1 MILRILLALIFLVAA
16 ALALDGFW
24 LEPSSLR
31 LTRYDVPLD
40 VPQWKG
46 MTIAVIS
53 DLHAGAPFIDAAKID
68 RVVAMTNAARPDLIL
83 LTGDFV
89 ITGVLGGHHMP
100 IEEIAAH
107 LKPLHAPLGVYAV
120 LGHHDHW
127 ENGGGHIAAV
137 LTKAGMPDF
146 ENAHIVINTPRGPLT
161 LVNIGDYHSGAAHPP
176 RALKGV
182 PSGTQ
187 AICFTH
193 SPDAFPL
200 LYGTACVLTVAGH
213 THGGQVKLPFLGRI
227 AVDTASIYGQRYAFG
242 LIRENGK
249 TMFVSPGIG
258 TSLLPVRFGVPPEI
272 SFLTI
277 R

>member
-1 MILRILLALIFLVAA
+1 MLWRILLALIFLIAA

-31 LTRYDVPLD
+31 LARYEIPLD
-40 VPQWKG
+40 VPQLKG

-89 ITGVLGGHHMP
+89 ITAVLGGHHMP

-107 LKPLHAPLGVYAV
+107 LRPLHAPLGVYAV
-120 LGHHDHW
+120 LGNHDRGQG
-127 ENGGGHIAAV
+127 GGGHIAAV

-146 ENAHIVINTPRGPLT
+146 ENAHIVIPSPRGPLT

-176 RALKGV
+176 RALKGIA
-182 PSGTQ
+182 PDTQ

-200 LYGTACVLTVAGH
+200 LYGTVCGLTVAGH

-227 AVDTASIYGQRYAFG
+227 AVNTASIYGQRYAFG
-242 LIRENGK
+242 LVRENGK

-258 TSLLPVRFGVPPEI
+258 TSLMPVRFGVPPEI

>member
-1 MILRILLALIFLVAA
+1 MLLRIFLALIFLIAA
-16 ALALDGFW
+16 GLALDGFW

-83 LTGDFV
+83 LTGDYV
-89 ITGVLGGHHMP
+89 VTGVLGGHHMS

-107 LKPLHAPLGVYAV
+107 LAPLHAPLGVYAV
-120 LGHHDHW
+120 LGNHDRW
-127 ENGGGHIAAV
+127 EGGGAHIAAV
-137 LTKAGMPDF
+137 LTKAGIPDF
-146 ENAHIVINTPRGPLT
+146 ENAHIVTDTPRGPLT

-200 LYGTACVLTVAGH
+200 LYGTACVLTLAGH
-213 THGGQVKLPFLGRI
+213 THGGQVKLPFLGRP
-227 AVDTASIYGQRYAFG
+227 AVDAASIYGQRYAFG
-242 LIRENGK
+242 LIQETGR

-258 TSLLPVRFGVPPEI
+258 TSILPVRFGVPPEI

>member
-1 MILRILLALIFLVAA
+1 MRLRILLILIFLAA
-16 ALALDGFW
+16 AILAVDGFW

-46 MTIAVIS
+46 LTIAVIS
-53 DLHAGAPFIDAAKID
+53 DLHAGAPYIDTAKID
-68 RVVAMTNAARPDLIL
+68 QVVAMTNAARPDLIL
-83 LTGDFV
+83 LTGDYV
-89 ITGVLGGHHMP
+89 VTGVLGGHHMA

-120 LGHHDHW
+120 LGNHDHW
-127 ENGGGHIAAV
+127 EDADHIAAV
-137 LTKAGMPDF
+137 LTKAGIPDF
-146 ENAHIVINTPRGPLT
+146 ENAHIVIPSPRGPLT

-200 LYGTACVLTVAGH
+200 LYGTACILTVAGH
-213 THGGQVKLPFLGRI
+213 THGGQVKLPFLGRP
-227 AVDTASIYGQRYAFG
+227 AVDAASVYGQRYAFG
-242 LIRENGK
+242 LIQETGR

-258 TSLLPVRFGVPPEI
+258 TSILPVRFGVPPEI

>member
-1 MILRILLALIFLVAA
+1 MRLRILLALIFLAA
-16 ALALDGFW
+16 AAFAVDGFW

-46 MTIAVIS
+46 LTIAVIS
-53 DLHAGAPFIDAAKID
+53 DLHAGAPYIDAAKID

-83 LTGDFV
+83 LTGDYV
-89 ITGVLGGHHMP
+89 VTGVLGGHHMA

-120 LGHHDHW
+120 LGNHDHW
-127 ENGGGHIAAV
+127 ENADHIAAV

-146 ENAHIVINTPRGPLT
+146 ENAHIVIPTPRGPLT

-176 RALKGV
+176 RALRGV

-200 LYGTACVLTVAGH
+200 LYGTACTLTLAGH
-213 THGGQVKLPFLGRI
+213 THGGQVKLPLLGRPG
-227 AVDTASIYGQRYAFG
+227 VDAASVYGQRYAFG
-242 LIRENGK
+242 LIQETGR

-258 TSLLPVRFGVPPEI
+258 TSILPVRFGVPPEI